1 MLGKILAAIIGGG
14 VVSTLGSALVGFGL
28 GLGEQETAIAFIS
41 FFVFYAYSFLISLRS
56 ASSSKAWKWMMI
68 HASILC
74 FLLPISSMLFT
85 GIFIADQTSGAAE
98 MAGGLLGGAIMT
110 SIIGFFGFFLGIV
123 FLVIG
128 LLIGNK
134 NKPA

>member
-1 MLGKILAAIIGGG
+1 MLGKILAAIIGGC
-14 VVSTLGSALVGFGL
+14 VVSTLGSALVGIGV
-28 GLGEQETAIAFIS
+28 GAGEKGAAIAFAS

-56 ASSSKAWKWMMI
+56 ASSSKAWKWIMI

-74 FLLPISSMLFT
+74 FLLPISSMFFT
-85 GIFIADQTSGAAE
+85 GIFIAEQTSGTAE
-98 MAGGLLGGAIMT
+98 MAGGLLGGAVMT

-128 LLIGNK
+128 LLVGNK